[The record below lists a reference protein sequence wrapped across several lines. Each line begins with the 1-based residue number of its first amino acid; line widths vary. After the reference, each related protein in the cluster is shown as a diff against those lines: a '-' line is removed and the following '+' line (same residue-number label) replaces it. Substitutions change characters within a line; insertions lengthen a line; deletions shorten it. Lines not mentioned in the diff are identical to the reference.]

1 MRRPAKAAPLD
12 RGSSYGCH
20 HVVSG
25 LVWLGERRALER
37 GGRGWLRVIHYG
49 GSGEQVSAKPEGPT
63 DGAGGS
69 EYKQLGID
77 LSAHRRDHRGDRR
90 GRTWQLYRSR
100 NSRVVPPSV
109 LRAACHRIPH
119 AFRPVHRLIP
129 VLRGTFLPLGALPV
143 MKGSG
148 GVAWIR
154 QIRRPIQS
162 RRKILFR

>member
-69 EYKQLGID
+69 EHKQLELIQAHIVGII
-77 LSAHRRDHRGDRR
+77 
-90 GRTWQLYRSR
+90 
-100 NSRVVPPSV
+100 
-109 LRAACHRIPH
+109 AAIDAAEPGSFTEVEIPE
-119 AFRPVHRLIP
+119 
-129 VLRGTFLPLGALPV
+129 
-143 MKGSG
+143 
-148 GVAWIR
+148 
-154 QIRRPIQS
+154 
-162 RRKILFR
+162 